1 VKHWLLELQGIPAA
15 KVHTPWLL
23 QPVEQRRFQVRLGVD
38 YPYPIVDLQKSVQAN
53 EKLYNQ
59 ATAH

>member
-1 VKHWLLELQGIPAA
+1 
-15 KVHTPWLL
+15 
-23 QPVEQRRFQVRLGVD
+23 VD